1 MEEIKQKKIK
11 EIEENERNKKSG
23 IKSKNDK

>member
-11 EIEENERNKKSG
+11 DIEENERNRKSG